1 MPPNR
6 TVGGGILP
14 FKASGTHS
22 DVRVAGLPDAPGDVP
37 VTEAVG
43 AGESA
48 ADGVLDDDDVPPTL
62 GVVVDPLGVGRAQVE
77 AAVTGVG
84 VALLPDRPRRRV
96 EEDAAV
102 GHSGRPVDGGVL

>member
-1 MPPNR
+1 MQNAPNR
-6 TVGGGILP
+6 TVGGILP
-14 FKASGTHS
+14 FKASGTNS
-22 DVRVAGLPDAPGDVP
+22 DVRVAGLPDAPGNVP

-48 ADGVLDDDDVPPTL
+48 ADGVLDDDDVPTL

-84 VALLPDRPRRRV
+84 VTLLPDRPRR
-96 EEDAAV
+96 
-102 GHSGRPVDGGVL
+102 